1 MHGKGDDAHHQTG
14 LHHLCLRCLS
24 WCRDLNMLLLLLLLH
39 SCCCSLP
46 AAPHLTR
53 AVTQQSCCP
62 QASRQ

>member
-1 MHGKGDDAHHQTG
+1 
-14 LHHLCLRCLS
+14 
-24 WCRDLNMLLLLLLLH
+24 MLLLLLLLLLLPLH
-39 SCCCSLP
+39 SYCCSLP